1 MHCGGKAT
9 GQATRQAMTPAG
21 VIAFLWLQN
30 GLTTAWAADRTSG
43 LHGLRGLLLE
53 LINPPSS
60 FKFKPVAERCASEEA
75 DLIVALQLICIRI
88 GTYMQGMHILY
99 RTESDGQPNIYI

>member
-1 MHCGGKAT
+1 MNTDIGATHKIKTVGIAMHCGGKAT

-30 GLTTAWAADRTSG
+30 GQTTAWAADRTSG

-60 FKFKPVAERCASEEA
+60 FKLKPVAERCASEEA
-75 DLIVALQLICIRI
+75 DLIVAYLLTIC
-88 GTYMQGMHILY
+88 LP
-99 RTESDGQPNIYI
+99 S